1 MPTAHRIRPIL
12 SASMAVALIGGGA
25 VVAAQETPGATT
37 EPMAS
42 GPAATGDTGSSL
54 GGLDISG
61 NLQVFGFGGETGDE
75 IATVRTQY
83 FRELYPDV
91 TVTFNTEGWDEATFL
106 TALQS
111 NDPPDVVNIPRNIAG
126 TYITNGVLMPL
137 TECIEAN
144 GIDTSVYREAALS
157 QLTVDGQLYGFPQ
170 FYNSRVWL
178 IDDTVFAE
186 AGLDPATFD
195 FSDWQAI
202 ADANAALT
210 VVENGQVSRIGI
222 DPKLPE
228 FLPLWS
234 MANGVNILSEDGRT
248 SQLDDPAVA
257 EALEFA
263 ASLHEPAGGRAPFLD
278 FRDTWDFFGAANEF
292 AQHQVGAFP
301 MEQWY
306 LNVLAENSPDVTL
319 TVKPFLTRD
328 GQPITWADGDA
339 FAVVSNTDNP
349 DAACEWG
356 HVMTAAETWIR
367 AAEAR
372 AATRASNGLPFT
384 GVYTANTAADERI
397 FSDFVDLSAS
407 PAFQEAV
414 QVVLDTQDAA
424 FATPPSPAGAEVE
437 QAWRAAVDQVLTGGV
452 PAAEALAQA
461 DQEAQ
466 SAIDQAGQR

>member
-1 MPTAHRIRPIL
+1 MAKKTIRLFMSTAL
-12 SASMAVALIGGGA
+12 AATLAGSGA
-25 VVAAQETPGATT
+25 TVLAQESPGATGEPMASAPA

-42 GPAATGDTGSSL
+42 GSTL
-54 GGLDISG
+54 GGRDISG

-91 TVTFNTEGWDEATFL
+91 TVSFNSEGWDEATFL

-111 NDPPDVVNIPRNIAG
+111 SDPPDVVNIPRNIAG
-126 TYITNGVLMPL
+126 SYISNGVLMPL
-137 TECIEAN
+137 TDCIAAS
-144 GIDTSVYREAALS
+144 GVDTSVYREAALA

-170 FYNSRVWL
+170 FYNSRVWF
-178 IDDTVFAE
+178 IDDTVFGE
-186 AGLDPATFD
+186 AGLDPDTFD

-202 ADANAALT
+202 ADANAAMT

-306 LNVLAENSPDVTL
+306 LNVLAEVSPDVSL
-319 TVKPFLTRD
+319 TVRPFLTRD
-328 GQPITWADGDA
+328 GQPITFADGDA
-339 FAVVSNTDNP
+339 FAIVSNTDNP

-372 AATRASNGLPFT
+372 AETRASEGLPFT

-397 FSDFVDLSAS
+397 FADLVDLSAT
-407 PAFQEAV
+407 PTFQEAV
-414 QVVLDTQDAA
+414 QVVLETQDAA

-437 QAWRAAVDQVLTGGV
+437 QAWRAAVDQVLTGGM
-452 PAAEALAQA
+452 AATDALAQA

-466 SAIDQAGQR
+466 AAIDQAGQR

>member
-1 MPTAHRIRPIL
+1 MAKAKPIRLLMSTAL
-12 SASMAVALIGGGA
+12 AVALAGGSTS
-25 VVAAQETPGATT
+25 VLAQESPGATGD
-37 EPMAS
+37 PMAS
-42 GPAATGDTGSSL
+42 APAEPIASGSTL
-54 GGLDISG
+54 GGRDISG
-61 NLQVFGFGGETGDE
+61 DLQVFGFGGETGDE

-91 TVTFNTEGWDEATFL
+91 SVTFNTEGWDEATFL
-106 TALQS
+106 TSLQS
-111 NDPPDVVNIPRNIAG
+111 SDPPDVVNIPRNIAG
-126 TYITNGVLMPL
+126 TYISNGVLMPL
-137 TECIEAN
+137 TDCIAAS
-144 GIDTSVYREAALS
+144 GVDTSVYREAALT
-157 QLTVDGQLYGFPQ
+157 QLTVDDQLYGFPQ
-170 FYNSRVWL
+170 FYNSRVWM
-178 IDDTVFAE
+178 IDDTVFEE
-186 AGLDPATFD
+186 AGLDPETFD

-202 ADANAALT
+202 ADANTAMT
-210 VVENGQVSRIGI
+210 RVENGQVSRIGI

-257 EALEFA
+257 EALDFT
-263 ASLHEPAGGRAPFLD
+263 SKLHDAAGGRAPFLD

-306 LNVLAENSPDVTL
+306 LNVLAENSPDVAL

-339 FAVVSNTDNP
+339 FAIVSNTDNP

-356 HVMTAAETWIR
+356 HVMTAAETWVRAAQARADAR
-367 AAEAR
+367 AAE
-372 AATRASNGLPFT
+372 GLPFT
-384 GVYTANTAADERI
+384 GVYTANTVADDQI
-397 FSDFVDLSAS
+397 FSQIVDLSAT
-407 PAFQEAV
+407 PTFQEAV

-437 QAWRAAVDQVLTGGV
+437 QAWRAAVDQALTGGM
-452 PAAEALAQA
+452 AAADALAQA

-466 SAIDQAGQR
+466 SAIDQAGQ

>member
-1 MPTAHRIRPIL
+1 MAKAKPIRLFMSTAL
-12 SASMAVALIGGGA
+12 AVTLAGGGTT
-25 VVAAQETPGATT
+25 VLAQESPGATG

-42 GPAATGDTGSSL
+42 APAEPAASGSAL
-54 GGLDISG
+54 GGRDISG
-61 NLQVFGFGGETGDE
+61 DLQVFGFGGDTGDE

-83 FRELYPDV
+83 FRELYPNV
-91 TVTFNTEGWDEATFL
+91 NVTFNTDGWNPDTFA
-106 TALQS
+106 TALNS

-126 TYITNGVLMPL
+126 TYIANGVLMPL
-137 TECIEAN
+137 TDCIAAS
-144 GIDTSVYREAALS
+144 GVDTSVYREAALA
-157 QLTVDGQLYGFPQ
+157 QLTVDDQLYGFPQ
-170 FYNSRVWL
+170 FYNSRVWM
-178 IDDTVFAE
+178 IDDTVFQE

-202 ADANAALT
+202 ADANTAMT
-210 VVENGQVSRIGI
+210 KVENGQVSRIGV

-248 SQLDDPAVA
+248 SQLDDPKVA
-257 EALEFA
+257 EALDFTA
-263 ASLHEPAGGRAPFLD
+263 KLHDAAGGRAPFLD

-356 HVMTAAETWIR
+356 HVMTAAETWVR
-367 AAEAR
+367 AAQAR
-372 AATRASNGLPFT
+372 ADARANEGLPFT
-384 GVYTANTAADERI
+384 GVYTANTVADDQI
-397 FSDFVDLSAS
+397 FGDIVDLSAT
-407 PAFQEAV
+407 PTFQEAV

-437 QAWRAAVDQVLTGGV
+437 QAWRAAVDQVLTGGM
-452 PAAEALAQA
+452 AAGDALAQA

-466 SAIDQAGQR
+466 GAIDQAGQR